1 MVFGRTSALTG
12 NGINESINDL
22 IKIFL
27 GKTEVKKQT
36 IVIDDKVPQS
46 SQKSGGCCK
55 KKNLK
60 K

>member
-27 GKTEVKKQT
+27 EK
-36 IVIDDKVPQS
+36 
-46 SQKSGGCCK
+46 
-55 KKNLK
+55 LK
-60 K
+60 

>member
-22 IKIFL
+22 IKIVL
-27 GKTEVKKQT
+27 EKTEVKKQT

-46 SQKSGGCCK
+46 SQESGGCCK
-55 KKNLK
+55 KKN
-60 K
+60 